1 MPRTRE
7 IKTRGRYR
15 QLFRR
20 RIVCWVKHYPQLIVL
35 EVALFQEPFFL
46 KLSIEAKAVFI
57 QLLILCYQSPTVEY
71 DAWDLTELF
80 QIHIAD
86 FRKAIQE
93 LEGIYDPYYH
103 QPLICFLRDEN
114 NVSHL
119 HLPLVDRRVRPMVLR
134 ARYLYQKSGRFSRRT
149 REEKEERLRRDE
161 AA

>member
-1 MPRTRE
+1 MFT
-7 IKTRGRYR
+7 
-15 QLFRR
+15 
-20 RIVCWVKHYPQLIVL
+20 
-35 EVALFQEPFFL
+35 
-46 KLSIEAKAVFI
+46 

-71 DAWDLTELF
+71 DAWDLAELF

-86 FRKAIQE
+86 FRKAVQE
-93 LEGIYDPYYH
+93 LENIYDPYYH
-103 QPLICFLRDEN
+103 QPLISFLRDEN
-114 NVSHL
+114 NISHL